1 MIARE
6 SLNLQTPYELP
17 AGKLEE
23 LIAGIFAEVFEL
35 DRIGAADESFDVG
48 GDSLLGE
55 VLSER
60 ITQRT
65 GQDFQISDLFEHGS
79 PRAIARFLFRKST
92 QPAMGAGGR
101 PPIFLIHGR
110 VGFTLPKP
118 EFRKVFGESQEF
130 HLFELPGLRGERSYD
145 RLEDIAAVYIAQLV
159 ERYPRGPIL
168 RRAARPFPARSGRPR
183 RSKFSPRLSGSWTA
197 PWLTCCRG
205 GVPGSCL
212 RNTARSARPRPPPS
226 CR

>member
-23 LIAGIFAEVFEL
+23 LIAGVFVEVFEL
-35 DRIGAADESFDVG
+35 DRIGAADEFFDVG

-79 PRAIARFLFRKST
+79 PREIAKFLFAKAT

-101 PPIFLIHGR
+101 RQSF
-110 VGFTLPKP
+110 
-118 EFRKVFGESQEF
+118 
-130 HLFELPGLRGERSYD
+130 
-145 RLEDIAAVYIAQLV
+145 
-159 ERYPRGPIL
+159 
-168 RRAARPFPARSGRPR
+168 
-183 RSKFSPRLSGSWTA
+183 
-197 PWLTCCRG
+197 
-205 GVPGSCL
+205 
-212 RNTARSARPRPPPS
+212 
-226 CR
+226 